1 MINSILTWLLYF
13 IPGFLLT
20 GLIIFI
26 HELGHYFASKLV
38 GVNVEVLSFGF
49 GKTIF
54 SYMGKNTEFRIS
66 LIPFGGYC
74 RLSGSEDLTLALQNN
89 KKHIKYAEE
98 GSLFGVSALKK
109 FFIYLSGPLTN
120 FILAFILLIFV
131 SSYPVERVSNKAYIA
146 PSSLYPKLFNIQIE
160 QSAIQNGDLVLK
172 ADGKEIIDY
181 EDLSSYLEKEKGK
194 GKEVELTLVRNNEEI
209 NVIIKPTLIDGNYYY
224 GITNY
229 ILPIIG
235 RSESELFKTGDIIEM
250 VNNVKINSN
259 LDLLSI
265 NAEEYDFTLIRDNE
279 RVHVTYPSSSFPF
292 AFKSEYRVSPDSN
305 NPVSLAFER
314 LINITTSTI
323 KAISKLLSFHF
334 DEALSVISG
343 PFTSAHTIGRISFL
357 AFESSIN
364 SGLRTIMYLLSIVSI
379 SVCVGNLIPIPTFDG
394 GQMLIAFVEIIVR
407 KTLKP
412 KTYLI
417 LHITGMVVAWTI
429 IIIMNTWS
437 FLPIS
442 N

>member
-1 MINSILTWLLYF
+1 MINSILSWLLYF

-26 HELGHYFASKLV
+26 HELGHYFASKIV

-89 KKHIKYAEE
+89 KKHIKYAED

-146 PSSLYPKLFNIQIE
+146 PSSLYPNLFDIYVE
-160 QSAIQNGDLVLK
+160 QNNIQNGDLVLK

-181 EDLSSYLEKEKGK
+181 EDLSSYLEEVKGN
-194 GKEVELTLVRNNEEI
+194 EVELTILRNEEEV
-209 NVIIKPTLIDGNYYY
+209 NVIIKPTLIEDKYYY
-224 GITNY
+224 GLTNY

-235 RSESELFKTGDIIEM
+235 RSESELFKDGDIIEM
-250 VNNVKINSN
+250 VNGVKIKSN

-265 NAEEYDFTLIRDNE
+265 SADEYDFTIVRDNE
-279 RVHVTYPSSSFPF
+279 RVSVTYPSSSFPF
-292 AFKSEYRVSPDSN
+292 AFKSEYRVSPDTTK
-305 NPVSLAFER
+305 PVSLAFDR

-417 LHITGMVVAWTI
+417 LHISGMIVAWTI
-429 IIIMNTWS
+429 VIIMNTWS

-442 N
+442 S

>member
-1 MINSILTWLLYF
+1 MINSILSWLLYF

-26 HELGHYFASKLV
+26 HELGHYFASKIV

-89 KKHIKYAEE
+89 KKHIKYAED

-146 PSSLYPKLFNIQIE
+146 PSSLYPDLFDIYVE
-160 QSAIQNGDLVLK
+160 QNNIQNGDLVLR

-181 EDLSSYLEKEKGK
+181 EDLSSYLEEVKGN
-194 GKEVELTLVRNNEEI
+194 EVELTLLRNEEEV
-209 NVIIKPTLIDGNYYY
+209 NVIIKPTLIEDKYYY
-224 GITNY
+224 GLTNY

-235 RSESELFKTGDIIEM
+235 RSKSELFKDGDIIEM
-250 VNNVKINSN
+250 VNGVKINSN

-265 NAEEYDFTLIRDNE
+265 SAEEYNFTIVRDNE
-279 RVHVTYPSSSFPF
+279 RVSVTYPSASFPF
-292 AFKSEYRVSPDSN
+292 AFKSEYRVSPDSTK
-305 NPVSLAFER
+305 PVSLAFER

-364 SGLRTIMYLLSIVSI
+364 SGLRTLMYLLSIVSI

-417 LHITGMVVAWTI
+417 LHISGMIVAWTI
-429 IIIMNTWS
+429 VIIMNTWS

-442 N
+442 S

>member
-1 MINSILTWLLYF
+1 MINSILSWLLYF

-89 KKHIKYAEE
+89 KKHIKYAED

-146 PSSLYPKLFNIQIE
+146 PSSLYPELFDIYVE
-160 QSAIQNGDLVLK
+160 QNSIQNGDLVLK

-181 EDLSSYLEKEKGK
+181 EDLTNYLEEVK
-194 GKEVELTLVRNNEEI
+194 GKEVELTLIRDEEEI
-209 NVIIKPTLIDGNYYY
+209 TVVIKPTLIEDKYYY
-224 GITNY
+224 GLTNY

-235 RSESELFKTGDIIEM
+235 RSESDLFQYGDIIEI
-250 VNNVKINSN
+250 VNGIKINSN

-265 NAEEYDFTLIRDNE
+265 NAEEYDFTLLRNNE
-279 RVHVTYPSSSFPF
+279 RISVTYPSSSFPF
-292 AFKSEYRVSPDSN
+292 AFKSEYRISPDSTK
-305 NPVSLAFER
+305 PVSLAYNR

-334 DEALSVISG
+334 DEALTVISG

-429 IIIMNTWS
+429 VIIMNTWS

-442 N
+442 S

>member
-1 MINSILTWLLYF
+1 MINSILSWLLYF

-26 HELGHYFASKLV
+26 HELGHYFASKIV

-89 KKHIKYAEE
+89 KKHIKYAED

-146 PSSLYPKLFNIQIE
+146 PSSLYPNLFDIYVE
-160 QSAIQNGDLVLK
+160 QNNIQNGDLVLK

-181 EDLSSYLEKEKGK
+181 EDLSSYLEEVKGN
-194 GKEVELTLVRNNEEI
+194 EVELTILRNEEEV
-209 NVIIKPTLIDGNYYY
+209 NVIIKPTLIEDKYYY
-224 GITNY
+224 GLTNY

-235 RSESELFKTGDIIEM
+235 RSESELFKDGDIIEM
-250 VNNVKINSN
+250 VNGVKIKSN

-265 NAEEYDFTLIRDNE
+265 SADEYDFTIVRDNE
-279 RVHVTYPSSSFPF
+279 RVSVTYPSSSFPF
-292 AFKSEYRVSPDSN
+292 AFKSEYRVSPDSTK
-305 NPVSLAFER
+305 PVSLAFDR

-417 LHITGMVVAWTI
+417 LHISGMIVAWTI
-429 IIIMNTWS
+429 VIIMNTWS

-442 N
+442 S

>member
-1 MINSILTWLLYF
+1 MINSILNWLLYF

-26 HELGHYFASKLV
+26 HELGHYFASKIV

-89 KKHIKYAEE
+89 KKHIKYAED

-131 SSYPVERVSNKAYIA
+131 SSYPVERISNKAYVA
-146 PSSLYPKLFNIQIE
+146 PSSLYPELFNVHVEQDNIE
-160 QSAIQNGDLVLK
+160 NGDLVLK

-181 EDLSSYLEKEKGK
+181 EDLSSYLDEVKGK
-194 GKEVELTLVRNNEEI
+194 DVELTLLRNEE
-209 NVIIKPTLIDGNYYY
+209 VITVVIKPTLIDDSYYY
-224 GITNY
+224 GLTNY

-235 RSESELFKTGDIIEM
+235 RSESELFRDGDIIEM
-250 VNNVKINSN
+250 VNGVNINSS

-265 NAEEYDFTLIRDNE
+265 SAEEYDFTLIRDGE
-279 RVHVTYPSSSFPF
+279 RVLVKYPSASFPF
-292 AFKSEYRVSPDSN
+292 AFNSEYRISPDSTK
-305 NPVSLAFER
+305 PVSLAYKR
-314 LINITTSTI
+314 LISITTSTI

-379 SVCVGNLIPIPTFDG
+379 SVCIGNLIPIPTFDG

-417 LHITGMVVAWTI
+417 LHISGMVAAWTI
-429 IIIMNTWS
+429 VIIMNTWS

-442 N
+442 S